1 MPKIAG
7 VNILGLVLGALAM
20 WVLGFIWYG
29 MLMSDAW
36 MAASGYTEQMFEG
49 QSPLWMPA
57 GFVIS
62 LLLTF
67 GLGWHMKQKSITK
80 LDTAA
85 LFGLWMALL
94 IGVPLQMYGYVYS
107 PTHSWELLLINSGYT
122 VLTFVAACAILSF
135 FD

>member
-7 VNILGLVLGALAM
+7 LNLLGLVLAALAM
-20 WVLGFIWYG
+20 WIIGFLWYG
-29 MLMSDAW
+29 LIFGGAW
-36 MAASGYTEQMFEG
+36 MDASGYTEEMFEG

-62 LLLTF
+62 LLLSF

-80 LDTAA
+80 TDTAA
-85 LFGLWMALL
+85 LFGFWMALL
-94 IGVPLQMYGYVYS
+94 IGVPLMMYGYVYS
-107 PTHSWELLLINSGYT
+107 VEHSWELLLLDGGYT
-122 VLTFVAACAILSF
+122 IVTFVAACVVLSF

>member
-1 MPKIAG
+1 MPRIAG
-7 VNILGLVLGALAM
+7 VNALGVVLGALAM
-20 WVLGFIWYG
+20 WILGALWFG
-29 MLMSDAW
+29 LLFSEVW
-36 MAASGYTEQMFEG
+36 MTASGFTQEMFEG

-67 GLGWHMKQKSITK
+67 GLGWHMKQKSISK

-94 IGVPLQMYGYVYS
+94 IGVPLMMYAYVYS
-107 PTHSWELLLINSGYT
+107 PSHSWELLLINSGHV
-122 VLTFVAACAILSF
+122 VLTFVAACAVLSF

>member
-20 WVLGFIWYG
+20 WILGFVWFG
-29 MLMSDAW
+29 VLFSEAW
-36 MAASGYTEQMFEG
+36 MSASGFTEEMFDG

-67 GLGWHMKQKSITK
+67 GLGWHMKQKNISK
-80 LDTAA
+80 LGTAV
-85 LFGLWMALL
+85 LFGLWLSLL
-94 IGVPLQMYGYVYS
+94 IGLPLIAYDTVYTPYGSLMGFFVDGS
-107 PTHSWELLLINSGYT
+107 HT
-122 VLTFVAACAILSF
+122 VATIVAACAVLSF